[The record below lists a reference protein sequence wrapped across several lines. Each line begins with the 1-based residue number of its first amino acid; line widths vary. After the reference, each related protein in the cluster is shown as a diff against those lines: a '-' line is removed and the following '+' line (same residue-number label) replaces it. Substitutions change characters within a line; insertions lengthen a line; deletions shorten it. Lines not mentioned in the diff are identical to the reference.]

1 MIIGPCTVVTG
12 GAKPAVLE
20 DAAVRVLGA
29 HISHVGPAG
38 QIAAA
43 YPDDM
48 RWPARGRV
56 IMPGFVNTH
65 AHLARHL
72 ARGLPLRSPQEWK
85 RYERALSPE
94 DVYWAVA
101 GSLVEGVR
109 HGVTTVCDF
118 HRSGPSVDV
127 SLSEVVAAAAAVG
140 VRVATCWGVS
150 EADTPHE
157 RRATTEESRGFGA
170 EMGRRLDGKVRAML
184 GVQPTTLAGM
194 TSMVD
199 DALDIAGD
207 RMPVHV
213 DLALDLT
220 PAERGRARS
229 AQRGVMPT
237 AVWAHA
243 EIAPRELITAAR
255 ERGDL
260 LSAVGFGS
268 VAALVREADVGWGSD
283 TSVNAPPLPDITH
296 GWTLGAR
303 ADAHYRRLFVNGP
316 EWAGRFFG
324 EGLGTMTPGAP
335 ADLALVDYRPST
347 EFSARTLSEH
357 LWAGLLRAPVSG
369 VMVSGEIVMDN
380 GVLVTL
386 DEREVAARA
395 RECAKRVWERLG

>member
-20 DAAVRVLGA
+20 DAAVRVIGA
-29 HISHVGPAG
+29 HISHVGAAG
-38 QIAAA
+38 AIAASF
-43 YPDDM
+43 PGDM

-56 IMPGFVNTH
+56 LMPGFVNTH

-72 ARGLPLRSPQEWK
+72 ARGLPLHTPGEWR
-85 RYERALSPE
+85 RYEQALAPE

-101 GSLVEGVR
+101 AALAEGVR

-127 SLSEVVAAAAAVG
+127 SLTEVVAAATDIG

-150 EADTPHE
+150 ESDSPRE
-157 RRATTEESRGFGA
+157 RKATTEDSRGFGV
-170 EMGRRLDGKVRAML
+170 ELGRRRDGRLRAML

-194 TSMVD
+194 TTMVEQ
-199 DALDIAGD
+199 ALDIAGE
-207 RMPVHV
+207 RLPVHV

-220 PAERGRARS
+220 PAERSGARS
-229 AQRGVMPT
+229 FKRAGIPP

-268 VAALVREADVGWGSD
+268 VAALVREAEVGWGSD
-283 TSVNAPPLPDITH
+283 SSVNAPPLPDITH

-303 ADAHYRRLFVNGP
+303 ADSHYRRLFVNGP
-316 EWAGRFFG
+316 QWAGRFFG
-324 EGLGTMTPGAP
+324 EELGRIAPGAP
-335 ADLALVDYRPST
+335 ADLVLVDYRPAT
-347 EFSARTLSEH
+347 EFSARTLPEH
-357 LWAGLLRAPVSG
+357 VWAGLLRAPVGS
-369 VMVSGEIVMDN
+369 VMVAGEIVMDN

-386 DEREVAARA
+386 EDREIAARA
-395 RECAKRVWERLG
+395 QECAKRVWERMG